1 VTADRVARAEAV
13 LGFIGGVLRAAGS
26 FAPTLIGSD
35 EARTLLYITVDVCL
49 TAGLMSIYLP
59 RRHRMNAVGAI
70 GFFLALA
77 GLVAGRT
84 SPAITKL
91 DLYPVTAAAVAIGV
105 LALTLAEWRSKRMT
119 GWIPVVF
126 GLSFALGSMGTVI
139 AGAGALF
146 IVSGILFGCA
156 FAAMA
161 VQPIAGRAAADDDR
175 AESALKPEA

>member
-1 VTADRVARAEAV
+1 
-13 LGFIGGVLRAAGS
+13 
-26 FAPTLIGSD
+26 
-35 EARTLLYITVDVCL
+35 LLYVTVDVCL
-49 TAGLMSIYLP
+49 TAGLLSIYLP
-59 RRHRMNAVGAI
+59 RRHRIGAVGSI
-70 GFFLALA
+70 GFLLALA
-77 GLVAGRT
+77 GLVVGRT

-105 LALTLAEWRSKRMT
+105 VAMTLAEWRAKRMS

-126 GLSFALGSMGTVI
+126 VVSFALGSMGTVI

-161 VQPIAGRAAADDDR
+161 VTC
-175 AESALKPEA
+175 